1 MIIITIMYTTL
12 SLSSL
17 TLPLVQT
24 ISNQLTGLICLTRRQ
39 GFLDPRSPTKTWRR
53 GQRMGCGGNFIIN
66 LMMVMMVMMVMMMMV
81 MVAVVVVHMII
92 RWWPIVWL
100 VWCGVLDKAS
110 SSWTG
115 HAQVGE
121 AFHLLEIKIL
131 FYVMFLM
138 LVIRISLND
147 CFDLSQIFY
156 LHCQKPFLFY

>member
-1 MIIITIMYTTL
+1 MIIIT
-12 SLSSL
+12 SL

-39 GFLDPRSPTKTWRR
+39 GFLDPRSPRKTWRR

-66 LMMVMMVMMVMMMMV
+66 LMMMMMMV

-110 SSWTG
+110 SSWTR

-121 AFHLLEIKIL
+121 AFHLLEIL
-131 FYVMFLM
+131 FNVMFLM
-138 LVIRISLND
+138 VVIRINSND